1 MGDQISEQTS
11 LQIELEAMTK
21 KCELK
26 DGKIAEYEMEIANLE
41 DDRNQLRL
49 TLNHLNVHVGKVQD
63 DKNAMDQDFGS
74 LNEEMIKYKKEARQ
88 WKNQYNATLSDLET
102 LQIEYE
108 ELSQQHKLEQSEHEK
123 KRVEVLQN
131 EQECKELMDQIA
143 QMKDLKVKYT
153 DIRYEIAG
161 KDEHIQRIKAEN
173 DQLRSDLKAEN
184 NESTKNAHKVRVLSK
199 KLDKSLTKNAKLSQ
213 QIDEF
218 EDRVTDSVARPLYD
232 GLMKEVNDY
241 KNKLQHICIERD
253 ESKEKITQLNTQCN
267 DLQSNLTKICN
278 ENKHIKEER
287 DQFSTNNTFWKNKVK
302 SLREEIKRL
311 HSQPIAPLVS
321 PNVSQMSIMNHATP
335 SPSSSDHDM
344 QEIEK
349 SKMSKIMAQIEK
361 EKFMTD
367 LDKLRE
373 AGLLKRDEITKL

>member
-1 MGDQISEQTS
+1 MG
-11 LQIELEAMTK
+11 
-21 KCELK
+21 
-26 DGKIAEYEMEIANLE
+26 
-41 DDRNQLRL
+41 
-49 TLNHLNVHVGKVQD
+49 
-63 DKNAMDQDFGS
+63 
-74 LNEEMIKYKKEARQ
+74 
-88 WKNQYNATLSDLET
+88 
-102 LQIEYE
+102 
-108 ELSQQHKLEQSEHEK
+108 
-123 KRVEVLQN
+123 
-131 EQECKELMDQIA
+131 
-143 QMKDLKVKYT
+143 VKYT

-253 ESKEKITQLNTQCN
+253 ELK
-267 DLQSNLTKICN
+267 
-278 ENKHIKEER
+278 
-287 DQFSTNNTFWKNKVK
+287 
-302 SLREEIKRL
+302 EEIKRL
-311 HSQPIAPLVS
+311 HSQPMAPLVS

-349 SKMSKIMAQIEK
+349 SKMSKKMAQIEK
-361 EKFMTD
+361 EKDEALAVMNQLKKALNAELQKANSMTMKNKILNSHTTEEVKTLLRKNNALKVLANELSD
-367 LDKLRE
+367 TVADKEQNIKHLKDVMRLLGTKCQELEKTNKSLRQSINE
-373 AGLLKRDEITKL
+373 IDVLENVHALSTMDPINNMDEDIK